1 MDIGALLFF
10 GKWDYNKSVT
20 CNRIKLFKY
29 FLFSMDIG
37 SLFSK
42 LGVSPAL
49 TQDISLL
56 IVIALLS
63 FVFGMFIGRYKLISI
78 LINIYVAFAITMV
91 VPAQYFSGDYL
102 YKLIFFLAGVI
113 ILTLISKRLFEIYI
127 SGSGSGFL
135 WRVFAMSFLEVVF
148 LISIV
153 LSIVTK
159 KMALEY
165 ISPTAFNY
173 LASENARLAWM
184 IIPLAFMFFI
194 HKRLNR

>member
-1 MDIGALLFF
+1 MDLGFLL
-10 GKWDYNKSVT
+10 G
-20 CNRIKLFKY
+20 
-29 FLFSMDIG
+29 
-37 SLFSK
+37 K
-42 LGVSPAL
+42 LGVSQAL

-56 IVIALLS
+56 IIIALLS
-63 FVFGMFIGRYKLISI
+63 FVFGMFIGRYKLITI
-78 LINIYVAFAITMV
+78 LINIYVAFAITTA
-91 VPAQYFSGDYL
+91 VPVKYFSEYS

-148 LISIV
+148 LISIIA
-153 LSIVTK
+153 SIVPK
-159 KMALEY
+159 KVVLEY
-165 ISPTAFNY
+165 ISPTAFEY
-173 LASENARLAWM
+173 LASDIARIAWM

>member
-1 MDIGALLFF
+1 
-10 GKWDYNKSVT
+10 
-20 CNRIKLFKY
+20 
-29 FLFSMDIG
+29 MDIG
-37 SLFSK
+37 SLLSK

-63 FVFGMFIGRYKLISI
+63 FVFGMFIGRYKLITI
-78 LINIYVAFAITMV
+78 LINIYVAFAIMMV

-153 LSIVTK
+153 LSIIPK
-159 KMALEY
+159 KIALGY